1 MKAEP
6 IHISREEYVREFTK
20 LYEEHKGSGDLFDR
34 LLPLMLPENDC
45 KITLEYQKGKPS
57 DVMMCCREKL
67 PPIESGPHFFDCTGV
82 WD

>member
-6 IHISREEYVREFTK
+6 IHISREEYVREFTR

-34 LLPLMLPENDC
+34 LLPLMLPESDC
-45 KITLEYQKGKPS
+45 EISLIYEKGKPA
-57 DVMMCCREKL
+57 DVIWCSRHKL
-67 PPIESGPHFFDCTGV
+67 PPKELGPHFFDATGV